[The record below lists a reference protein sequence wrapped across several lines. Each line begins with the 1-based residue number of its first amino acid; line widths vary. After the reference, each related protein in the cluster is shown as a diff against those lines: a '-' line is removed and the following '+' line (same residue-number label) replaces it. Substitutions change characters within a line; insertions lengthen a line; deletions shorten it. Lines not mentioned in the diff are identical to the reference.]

1 MALSSMLRLTSSS
14 LARFRPI
21 FSASGHCPC
30 CGFSELRFLSTGLP
44 RRIPVLKAR
53 RRDKEETKEGK
64 VEDEGG
70 NGTLL
75 VKDSSGRG
83 VWDGKIVATEL
94 HKEAK
99 EAYMAYA
106 MSVLLGRALPDVRDG
121 LKPVHRRIL
130 YAMHELGLSS
140 RKPFRKCARV
150 VGEVLGKFHP
160 HGDTAVYESLVRM
173 AQVDIQSFYTS
184 TFFLG
189 GDFYKQ
195 FFALTQDDS
204 VIEHRQRF
212 EYVARQLNRLFET
225 VLEGNLMKGLKPK
238 IQAAVRVMRPRDF
251 VEDLTLGTLWETPKE
266 KTVSG
271 KPGDNFKKITEIEL
285 QEKRTKEIY
294 FRCDERYTPGHIYK
308 ALTEAML
315 LMDLEQNTV
324 DFVPNFDN
332 SQKEPSLLPA
342 RVPTLLL
349 NGSSGIAVGM
359 ATNIP
364 PHNLCELVDA
374 LTMLIHNPDAS
385 LQELLEYMPGPDF
398 PTGGLIMGNIGI
410 LEAYR
415 SGRGRIIIRGK
426 TEVESLDEKTKR
438 IAIIIKEIP
447 YQTNKAALVEKIAEL
462 VEDKIGI
469 PNFVSLFRSGLN
481 HIQAAYPVDFL
492 AAAIVLQLML
502 MFLAGKIQVSFGSS
516 GFKIVQDLSTEPTF
530 QLLVSRVGMA
540 TNIPP
545 HNLCELVDA
554 LTMLIHNPD
563 ASLQELLEY
572 MPGPDFPTGGLIMGN
587 IGILE
592 AYRSGRGRIIIRGKT
607 EVESL
612 DEKTKR
618 IAIIIK
624 EIPYQT
630 NKAALVEKIAELVE
644 DKILDGIS
652 DIRDE
657 SDRTGM
663 RVVIEL
669 KRGSD
674 PAIVLNNLYRLT
686 ALQSSFSCNMVGILD
701 GQPKLMGLKELLQAF
716 LDFRCSVI
724 ERRAGFQLSQA
735 KERKHVVEGIIIG
748 LDNLDGVIRTI
759 RETSNNAMALTTLMK
774 KYSLSQKQAE
784 ALLDITLRKLTLLER
799 KKFVHESESLSEQIS
814 KLNELLSNKKNI
826 LKLIV
831 QEAHELKSR
840 FGTPRSSLL
849 EDGDGSQLEEIDV
862 IPNEEMLLTLS
873 EKGYVKRM
881 KPNTFNLQ
889 RRGTI
894 GKSVGKMR
902 VNDSMSDFIVCHTHD
917 RILYFSDH
925 GIVYSAPAY
934 RIPEC
939 SRTAAGTPL
948 VQLLSLTEGE
958 RITSII
964 PVSEFAEDQYLIM
977 LTVKGYI
984 KKVSLNV
991 FSTIRATG
999 IIAIQLTPGDELK
1012 WVRHCAHDD
1021 LVAIASQS
1029 GMVTICSCNLLR
1041 VLGRK
1046 TRGVNS
1052 MRLKE
1057 GDKVASM
1064 DIIPSGMRKDF
1075 PRASDIPG
1083 SRGRDIS
1090 PPWLL
1095 FLSES
1100 GHGKRVPLSEFR
1112 LSRFRSVGL
1121 IGYKLQTD
1129 DRLAAMFVVGYSLE
1143 EDGESDEQIVLVSQS
1158 GTVNRIKVRDISIQ
1172 SRYARGVI
1180 LMRLEHAGKIK
1191 SASLIAA
1198 SAPEEAELED

>member
-14 LARFRPI
+14 LARFRPL

-30 CGFSELRFLSTGLP
+30 CGFSELRFLSSGQP

-53 RRDKEETKEGK
+53 RRDQEETKEGK
-64 VEDEGG
+64 VEEEGG

-173 AQVDIQSFYTS
+173 AQDFSMRCPLIQ
-184 TFFLG
+184 G
-189 GDFYKQ
+189 
-195 FFALTQDDS
+195 
-204 VIEHRQRF
+204 H
-212 EYVARQLNRLFET
+212 
-225 VLEGNLMKGLKPK
+225 GNFGSIDADPP
-238 IQAAVRVMRPRDF
+238 AAM
-251 VEDLTLGTLWETPKE
+251 
-266 KTVSG
+266 
-271 KPGDNFKKITEIEL
+271 
-285 QEKRTKEIY
+285 
-294 FRCDERYTPGHIYK
+294 RYTECRLE

-438 IAIIIKEIP
+438 IAI
-447 YQTNKAALVEKIAEL
+447 V
-462 VEDKIGI
+462 
-469 PNFVSLFRSGLN
+469 
-481 HIQAAYPVDFL
+481 
-492 AAAIVLQLML
+492 
-502 MFLAGKIQVSFGSS
+502 
-516 GFKIVQDLSTEPTF
+516 
-530 QLLVSRVGMA
+530 
-540 TNIPP
+540 
-545 HNLCELVDA
+545 
-554 LTMLIHNPD
+554 
-563 ASLQELLEY
+563 
-572 MPGPDFPTGGLIMGN
+572 
-587 IGILE
+587 
-592 AYRSGRGRIIIRGKT
+592 
-607 EVESL
+607 
-612 DEKTKR
+612 
-618 IAIIIK
+618 IK

-735 KERKHVVEGIIIG
+735 KERKHIVEGIIIG

-799 KKFVHESESLSEQIS
+799 KKFVDECESLSEQIS
-814 KLNELLSNKKNI
+814 RLNELLSSKKNI

-939 SRTAAGTPL
+939 TRTAAGTPL

-964 PVSEFAEDQYLIM
+964 PVSEFAEDQYLLM

-1100 GHGKRVPLSEFR
+1100 GYGKRVPLSEFR

-1121 IGYKLQTD
+1121 IGYKLQRD

-1158 GTVNRIKVRDISIQ
+1158 GTVNRIKVRDISVQ

-1191 SASLIAA
+1191 SASLISA